1 MPPLQKSQISN
12 LGKPPIS
19 KIKIIVSEIKRRTNL
34 KNPIANQ
41 SKTLDSENKSWK
53 KKIQKSKQLFHISN
67 QKLNFKETN
76 KKEKK
81 KP

>member
-1 MPPLQKSQISN
+1 MLPLQKSQISN

-41 SKTLDSENKSWK
+41 SKTLDLENKSWK
-53 KKIQKSKQLFHISN
+53 KNLEIKTIISYIKSKIKFQRD
-67 QKLNFKETN
+67 
-76 KKEKK
+76 KKI
-81 KP
+81 